1 LKKDDMT
8 SNTREIAH
16 DQHTHPTTKTYIGI
30 FWILF
35 VLTAVEVALYY
46 LEVYHIVARG
56 FAIPSLIVL
65 STVKFVLV
73 VQWYMHLKFDS
84 KTFTGMFVF
93 PLALGALVI
102 GSLFLLYHV
111 LPHAYIPTMLGR

>member
-1 LKKDDMT
+1 MT
-8 SNTREIAH
+8 SEAREIEH
-16 DQHTHPTTKTYIGI
+16 DQHTHPGTGTYWGI

-35 VLTAVEVALYY
+35 ILTAVEIALYY

-56 FAIPSLIVL
+56 FAIPSLIIL

-84 KTFTGMFVF
+84 KAFTGMFIF
-93 PLALGALVI
+93 PLMLGGLVI

>member
-1 LKKDDMT
+1 MT
-8 SNTREIAH
+8 SEAREIAH
-16 DQHTHPTTKTYIGI
+16 DQHTHPGPKKYVQI

-35 VLTAVEVALYY
+35 VLTAVEIGFYY
-46 LEVYHIVARG
+46 LEYYHIVARG
-56 FAIPSLIVL
+56 LAIPVLIVL

-102 GSLFLLYHV
+102 GSLFVLYHL
-111 LPHAYIPTMLGR
+111 LPHAYIPTLLGR

>member
-1 LKKDDMT
+1 MT
-8 SNTREIAH
+8 SESREIAH
-16 DQHTHPTTKTYIGI
+16 DVHEHPGPRKYWAI

-35 VLTAVEVALYY
+35 VLTAVEIGLYY
-46 LEVYHIVARG
+46 LEVYDIVARG
-56 FAIPSLIVL
+56 IAMPSLIVL
-65 STVKFVLV
+65 STIKFVLV

-102 GSLFLLYHV
+102 GSLFVLYHV
-111 LPHAYIPTMLGR
+111 LPHNYFPGMLGR

>member
-1 LKKDDMT
+1 MT
-8 SNTREIAH
+8 SEAREIAH
-16 DQHTHPTTKTYIGI
+16 DQHTHPGPGKYWGI

-35 VLTAVEVALYY
+35 VLTGIEIGLYY
-46 LEVYHIVARG
+46 MEVYHIVARA
-56 FAIPSLIVL
+56 FAVPSLIVL

-73 VQWYMHLKFDS
+73 VMYYMHLKYDS
-84 KTFTGMFVF
+84 KAFTGMFVF

-111 LPHAYIPTMLGR
+111 LPHSYIPTMLGR